1 MTSSK
6 IHTYA
11 LVELYGMA
19 KMYAE
24 NNPLT
29 DRQTE
34 AIELAE
40 TIIENKTGYEITKPF
55 KND

>member
-1 MTSSK
+1 MASSK